1 MRRALVLVL
10 GSVLLGGACGGG
22 EEDAAAPSAASAT
35 ASAGEPTVTRTRVN
49 VADEPGAE
57 PIATGEIL
65 EGSTL
70 AGSPFCAGGSVVD
83 THGISDPSLFLI
95 VETITCPDGTL
106 SMALT
111 GELPEGPTQTGT
123 WMIVGGTGAYTGLHG
138 TR

>member
-35 ASAGEPTVTRTRVN
+35 ASAGEPSVIRTRVN

-106 SMALT
+106 SMGPHGRAT
-111 GELPEGPTQTGT
+111 GGPDPNGD
-123 WMIVGGTGAYTGLHG
+123 VDDRRRHRCLHG
-138 TR
+138 TPRDR